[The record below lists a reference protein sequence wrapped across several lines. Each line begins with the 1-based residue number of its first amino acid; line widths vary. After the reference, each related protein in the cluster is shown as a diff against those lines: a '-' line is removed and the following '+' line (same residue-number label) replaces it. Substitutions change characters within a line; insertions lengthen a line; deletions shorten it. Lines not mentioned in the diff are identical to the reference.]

1 MTIKVH
7 MIRAQDDNDVID
19 QVMWVVC
26 EGGLTEHAQ
35 LVSLHGFTWLARHM
49 PYFLIK
55 FPLCVSLRGQ
65 AGRLPLLAE
74 LKLQLI

>member
-35 LVSLHGFTWLARHM
+35 LVSLHGFT
-49 PYFLIK
+49 
-55 FPLCVSLRGQ
+55 
-65 AGRLPLLAE
+65 
-74 LKLQLI
+74 

>member
-26 EGGLTEHAQ
+26 EGALTEHAQ
-35 LVSLHGFTWLARHM
+35 LVSLHGFT
-49 PYFLIK
+49 
-55 FPLCVSLRGQ
+55 
-65 AGRLPLLAE
+65 
-74 LKLQLI
+74 